1 MCTIWELVDW
11 IFKLYI
17 LVMIVYA
24 VVSWVPSIRGR
35 WSDYVAMLVEPVL
48 IPVRRVIPPLGG
60 LDLSFL
66 VVIIVIQVVDQSIV
80 IAQKNSACF
89 GIFP

>member
-1 MCTIWELVDW
+1 MCHLYALVDL

-17 LVMIVYA
+17 LIMIVYA
-24 VVSWVPSIRGR
+24 VLSWVPSLRGR

-48 IPVRRVIPPLGG
+48 VPVRRVIPPLGG

-66 VVIIVIQVVDQSIV
+66 VVIIVIQLVDGNIVVPLS
-80 IAQKNSACF
+80 C
-89 GIFP
+89 GL